1 MRRRTSDWIL
11 TNHGR
16 KGVERG
22 IRTVGA
28 ARPSYHSTKH
38 MIGGDSSI
46 RNVSVGLWC
55 INEPNFCEACEA
67 SWSIG
72 GTRVEDARRP
82 QLWAL
87 WTSSADLAACLAAC
101 CYQFGLVKLEPIF
114 GEAVEVALHSRG
126 NDAIDERGQ
135 RLTHGKH
142 WCVCDITLCPSTS
155 RNGGSCR
162 RWPWPTVLIIVPLLP
177 SFSSRRLSLSPGS
190 LCSPCSR
197 PLHSFHDS

>member
-1 MRRRTSDWIL
+1 
-11 TNHGR
+11 
-16 KGVERG
+16 
-22 IRTVGA
+22 
-28 ARPSYHSTKH
+28 

-72 GTRVEDARRP
+72 WTRVEDARRS

-101 CYQFGLVKLEPIF
+101 SYQFGLGKLEPIF
-114 GEAVEVALHSRG
+114 GDVVEVALHSRWSE
-126 NDAIDERGQ
+126 AIDERGQ

-142 WCVCDITLCPSTS
+142 WCGL
-155 RNGGSCR
+155 RHH
-162 RWPWPTVLIIVPLLP
+162 
-177 SFSSRRLSLSPGS
+177 SLSIHEPKWRVMPQMAVADSLNHRTIAAVKFCRKHDDLSNGVTSGFVPG
-190 LCSPCSR
+190 L
-197 PLHSFHDS
+197 